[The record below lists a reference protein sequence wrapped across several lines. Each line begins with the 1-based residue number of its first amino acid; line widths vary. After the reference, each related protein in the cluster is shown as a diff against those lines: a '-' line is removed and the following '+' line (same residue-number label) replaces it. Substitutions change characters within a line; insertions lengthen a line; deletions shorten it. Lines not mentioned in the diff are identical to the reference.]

1 MSEKKHILRPGRRP
15 VQPESPLPGG
25 VGGGVEC
32 HEIGISP
39 LHPSPTPL
47 PWMEREDLSCFAA
60 VPRGAEDIA
69 AHELKMLGIAGAIA
83 GKGGVAFVADR
94 SGLYRANLWLRT
106 ASRLLVQL
114 AVFPCS
120 NPDELYAGV
129 HVIAWQDLITPAM
142 TLAVDCS
149 LRDSALT
156 HSGFVALKTKDAVV
170 DRIREACGSRPS
182 VDTSSPD
189 VRINVH
195 LHKNVCTV
203 SLDSS
208 GEPLDRRGYR
218 LERNEAPLRET
229 LAAAV
234 VALTGWDGSV
244 PLVDPMCGSGTIPV
258 EAALQVARIPPGLK
272 RSFGFQ
278 HWLDFDSSLWDRL
291 VREAEDGIQR
301 VPVGLITGYD
311 KDSRALALAARN
323 SAGAGLEGQ
332 IHYFH
337 ADLMEFKPEGN
348 KGVVIINPP
357 YGIRMG
363 EEDDLRELYCQI
375 GDIMKKRCKG
385 WTGYVLT
392 GNLELAKYIGLKA
405 SRRFVLFN
413 GPIECRLLKY
423 ELY

>member
-1 MSEKKHILRPGRRP
+1 MSDGN
-15 VQPESPLPGG
+15 SFN
-25 VGGGVEC
+25 
-32 HEIGISP
+32 
-39 LHPSPTPL
+39 
-47 PWMEREDLSCFAA
+47 CFAA
-60 VPRGAEDIA
+60 VPRGAEELCASELA
-69 AHELKMLGIAGAIA
+69 AIGITGMNP
-83 GKGGVAFVADR
+83 GRGGVSFVTDR
-94 SGLYRANLWLRT
+94 AGLYRSNLWLRT

-114 AVFPCS
+114 AVFQCKSPE
-120 NPDELYAGV
+120 ELYAGV
-129 HVIAWQDLITPAM
+129 HLIPWQDIITPAM
-142 TLAVDCS
+142 TLAVDCT

-170 DRIREACGSRPS
+170 DRIRRACGSRPN
-182 VDTSSPD
+182 VDTASPD

-195 LHKNVCTV
+195 LHRNVCTV

-208 GEPLDRRGYR
+208 GDSLDRRGYR

-234 VALTGWDGSV
+234 IALTGWDGAV
-244 PLVDPMCGSGTIPV
+244 PLADPMCGSGTIPV
-258 EAALQVARIPPGLK
+258 EAALLAARIPPGLK
-272 RSFGFQ
+272 RAFGFQ
-278 HWLDFDSSLWDRL
+278 RWLDYDRRLWERL
-291 VREAEDGIQR
+291 HREATDGVRKI
-301 VPVGLITGYD
+301 PAGLITGYD
-311 KDSRALALAARN
+311 LDSRALALARRN
-323 SAGAGLEGQ
+323 SAHAGLEGGV
-332 IHYFH
+332 HFFH
-337 ADLMEFKPEGN
+337 ASLLDFKPEGD

-363 EEDDLRELYCQI
+363 EQDDLRELYCQI
-375 GDIMKKRCKG
+375 GDIMKKRCRG